1 MANYDIIGG
10 IVSPKALEELKAL
23 ETMVDNIAT
32 KLQGMTIGQAAGK
45 SSDAGLNKTINKLQ
59 KEIER
64 LNAAK
69 KQGLTIDQKVEQN
82 SQRLQ
87 QKYEAIANSSSKYVT
102 ELQKMEARMKLL
114 NIELQKLV
122 ASGQTESKAYLDK
135 MAAIKQLST
144 QYDLMAKASGVAQMR
159 NQSMYGA
166 TFQLTQVMRELPN
179 FAIDARIGFMSL
191 SNNLPMLADS
201 FKLLSQQIDATTG
214 KAYGSIGALK
224 IFAKS
229 LLSVNTIMIVA
240 STLLVL
246 YGKDIVDWISN
257 VSDAEKAQREFIKSL
272 KEGNGEFGEANK
284 KISETTAI
292 LQAAKNGYI
301 DSKDAVDKY
310 NETLGDTLG
319 KANNLEEAYQNVIDK
334 GDDYIEVMFR
344 MQLANSFLAQSQSL
358 IGEAAALAANDTVT
372 VWDIAFVRLQ
382 KLINGFK
389 LVANGVANFLS
400 GNLKLA
406 AADFALFSHT
416 IERGYEAEEILNR
429 RNEKSNKL
437 KEDAKNL
444 LNDYIIAME
453 DAYKYA
459 KEHDI
464 DMFKDKNDPSKEFDK
479 YNKRIAD
486 LTKEIEKLDNIINA
500 ENVSGFE
507 NSVTKRLQAL
517 EMYYRTSL
525 DLLDEQ
531 KKEEEKKAEG
541 NKDELQRIE
550 DKYYL
555 KSLEAFRNYKK
566 QQISILKNADKEYEE
581 QLKAQQKLQDQIQE
595 DAVDSWLDKFRKSKN
610 DYLKEVQDRAKEELQ
625 IEKEKEQLKKRL
637 LTDSVTA
644 IIELTTSLYEI
655 YFQKLDEQREKVSKI
670 EDEKLKEVED
680 KEKAGILTKT
690 QAEEDK
696 ARISAYYQSVQDEL
710 DRKQKEKEREAFLF
724 KQAAALAEVW
734 INYAQ
739 SVASLE
745 NLLAAGAF
753 TPLYTALALVS
764 TGIIAA
770 QTIPMF
776 ADGGEMQHS
785 GKAILGDGGK
795 NELAILPDGRMFVTP
810 DVPTIYNIPKGTEIL
825 PDVNSIDM
833 HTLLGKKQMITLN
846 GSDNK
851 DIILELRDVK
861 KAIKNQKSGNF
872 YGMPLIRQLN
882 QSERFYYRKQ
892 SLRN

>member
-23 ETMVDNIAT
+23 ETMVDEIAT

-191 SNNLPMLADS
+191 SNNLPMLVDS

-382 KLINGFK
+382 KLINAFK
-389 LVANGVANFLS
+389 LGINGLANLMS

-416 IERGYEAEEILNR
+416 LERGYEAEEILNK
-429 RNEKSNKL
+429 RNEKSNELREKSKKL
-437 KEDAKNL
+437 LEEYKLAMMDAF
-444 LNDYIIAME
+444 AF
-453 DAYKYA
+453 A
-459 KEHDI
+459 
-464 DMFKDKNDPSKEFDK
+464 KDKNIDLFPGDIKQFDK

-486 LTKEIEKLDNIINA
+486 LTKEIEKLDDIINA

-507 NSVTKRLQAL
+507 NSVSKRLQAL
-517 EMYYRTSL
+517 EMYYRKSL

-531 KKEEEKKAEG
+531 KKEEEEKAEG
-541 NKDELQRIE
+541 NKEELQRIE

-581 QLKAQQKLQDQIQE
+581 QLKAQQKLQDEIQE
-595 DAVDSWLDKFRKSKN
+595 SAVDSWLDKFRKSKN

-833 HTLLGKKQMITLN
+833 HSLLGRKQMITLN

>member
-191 SNNLPMLADS
+191 SNNLPMLVDS

-382 KLINGFK
+382 KLINAFK
-389 LVANGVANFLS
+389 LGINGLANLMS

-416 IERGYEAEEILNR
+416 LERGYEAEEILNK
-429 RNEKSNKL
+429 RNEKSNELREKSKKL
-437 KEDAKNL
+437 LEEYKLAMMDAF
-444 LNDYIIAME
+444 AF
-453 DAYKYA
+453 A
-459 KEHDI
+459 
-464 DMFKDKNDPSKEFDK
+464 KDKNIDLFPGDIKQFDK

-486 LTKEIEKLDNIINA
+486 LTKEIEKLDDIINA

-507 NSVTKRLQAL
+507 NSVSKRLQAL
-517 EMYYRTSL
+517 EMYYRKSL

-531 KKEEEKKAEG
+531 KKEEEEKAEG
-541 NKDELQRIE
+541 NKEELQRIE

-581 QLKAQQKLQDQIQE
+581 QLKAQQKLQDEIQE
-595 DAVDSWLDKFRKSKN
+595 SAVDSWLDKFRKSKN

-833 HTLLGKKQMITLN
+833 HSLLGRKQMITLN